1 MNNITNFFT
10 QRTLQL
16 EQEVEIDQRMLTL
29 GCHQE
34 VISALLFLRRVNRR
48 QTHELSQIPSY
59 NIPALWSH
67 LHSNL
72 EEIDTYQ
79 KSLLNVLSADN
90 PCHHL
95 KLFIDKHRMKT
106 DKLQ

>member
-16 EQEVEIDQRMLTL
+16 EQEVEIDRRMLTL

-34 VISALLFLRRVNRR
+34 VITALLFLRHVNRR
-48 QTHELSQIPSY
+48 QTHELSRIPSY

-72 EEIDTYQ
+72 EEIDKHQ
-79 KSLLNVLSADN
+79 KLLLSGLSSTD
-90 PCHHL
+90 PCYHL
-95 KLFIDKHRMKT
+95 KLFLDLLHHTK
-106 DKLQ
+106 